1 MKKHDEKRDYIRM
14 TAECEVSFTDPESSL
29 RHHGLSKNLS
39 GKGILFETSK
49 AVEAGTL
56 VELTVSP
63 ENTSTPPLHALVEIV
78 RSTPTA
84 DPTIFSVAASIKE
97 ILP

>member
-1 MKKHDEKRDYIRM
+1 
-14 TAECEVSFTDPESSL
+14 VF
-29 RHHGLSKNLS
+29 
-39 GKGILFETSK
+39 
-49 AVEAGTL
+49 AGTL